1 MSIYD
6 NINSAIGLV
15 KEVQAHALS
24 TKLED
29 LNRAADIIGHSPVDE
44 LVVMAREPK
53 VSGTLFLILKNV
65 WNLEEVIRF
74 WNNYVNPERE
84 KLEKLEKLAKT
95 AEKNAANLKA
105 KNEALTAERN
115 EYWES
120 LSAVRAQLEASERRT
135 QQAEAEI
142 MRLKAML
149 FDYMTKTA

>member
-53 VSGTLFLILKNV
+53 TSGTLFLILKNV

-84 KLEKLEKLAKT
+84 KLEKLEKLAKA

-120 LSAVRAQLEASERRT
+120 LSAARAQLEASEHRT